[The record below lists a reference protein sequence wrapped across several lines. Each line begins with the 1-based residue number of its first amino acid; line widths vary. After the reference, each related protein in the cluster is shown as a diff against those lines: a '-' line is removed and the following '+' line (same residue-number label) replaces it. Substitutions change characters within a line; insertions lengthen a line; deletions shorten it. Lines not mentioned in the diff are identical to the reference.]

1 MSDPLYQAEAVVTNY
16 WRGRLAE
23 HCAGGRALPRITH
36 MAFGDGG
43 HAGNAAR
50 PAPAER
56 TALFNERLR
65 VPIVSQTQPAPTE
78 ALSIAELVAAAAPPG
93 MTFSEAGLIDAEG
106 GLVAYRTMAP
116 KVLDA
121 GEVYEVRIKP
131 RF

>member
-1 MSDPLYQAEAVVTNY
+1 MSEFTYQAAAVVTDY
-16 WRGRLAE
+16 WRERLAE

-43 HAGNAAR
+43 HAGSAAK
-50 PAPAER
+50 PAPANR

-65 VPIVSQTQPAPTE
+65 VPIAQQSRPLPTE
-78 ALSIAELVAAAAPPG
+78 ALLIAELAADAAPTG
-93 MTFSEAGLIDAEG
+93 MVLSEAGLIDADN

-116 KVLDA
+116 KVIDS
-121 GEVYEVRIKP
+121 GEVYEVRIQP

>member
-1 MSDPLYQAEAVVTNY
+1 MTDFLYQAEAVVTDY

-23 HCAGGRALPRITH
+23 HCANGRALPRITH

-43 HAGNAAR
+43 HAGAAAK
-50 PAPAER
+50 PAPANR
-56 TALFNERLR
+56 TALYGERLR
-65 VPIVSQTQPAPTE
+65 VPIASLTLPVPTE
-78 ALSIAELVAAAAPPG
+78 ALAIAELVAAAAPAG
-93 MTFSEAGLIDAEG
+93 MAFSEAGLIDAEG

-116 KVLDA
+116 KVVDA

>member
-1 MSDPLYQAEAVVTNY
+1 MSDLLYQAEAVVTDY

-43 HAGNAAR
+43 HAGAVAK
-50 PAPAER
+50 PASAGR

-65 VPIVSQTQPAPTE
+65 VPVASQTRPAPTE
-78 ALSIAELVAAAAPPG
+78 ALSIAELVAASAPG
-93 MTFSEAGLIDAEG
+93 MAFSEAGLIDAEG

-116 KVLDA
+116 KVVDA

>member
-1 MSDPLYQAEAVVTNY
+1 MSDLLYQAEAVVTDY

-43 HAGNAAR
+43 HVGSSAR
-50 PAPAER
+50 PAPTGR

-65 VPIVSQTQPAPTE
+65 VPIASQTQPAPTE
-78 ALSIAELVAAAAPPG
+78 ALSIAELVAADAPG
-93 MTFSEAGLIDAEG
+93 MSFSEAGLIDADG

-116 KVLDA
+116 KVVDV

>member
-1 MSDPLYQAEAVVTNY
+1 MSDLLYQAEAVVTDY

-23 HCAGGRALPRITH
+23 HCAGGRALPRVTH

-43 HAGNAAR
+43 HVGSAAR
-50 PAPAER
+50 PAPAGR
-56 TALFNERLR
+56 SALFNERLR
-65 VPIVSQTQPAPTE
+65 VPIASQTRPAPTE
-78 ALSIAELVAAAAPPG
+78 ALSVAELVAADAPG
-93 MTFSEAGLIDAEG
+93 MVFSEAGLVDADG

-116 KVLDA
+116 KRVDV

>member
-1 MSDPLYQAEAVVTNY
+1 MSDLLYQAEAVVTDY

-23 HCAGGRALPRITH
+23 HCAGGRALPRVTH

-43 HAGNAAR
+43 HVGSAAR
-50 PAPAER
+50 PAPAGR
-56 TALFNERLR
+56 SALFNERLR
-65 VPIVSQTQPAPTE
+65 APIASKTRPAPTE
-78 ALSIAELVAAAAPPG
+78 ALLIAELVAADAPG
-93 MTFSEAGLIDAEG
+93 MAFSEAGLVDADG

-116 KVLDA
+116 KRVDV

>member
-1 MSDPLYQAEAVVTNY
+1 MSDLLYQAEAVVTDY

-43 HAGNAAR
+43 HVGSSAR
-50 PAPAER
+50 PAPAGR
-56 TALFNERLR
+56 SALFNERLR
-65 VPIVSQTQPAPTE
+65 VPIASQTRPAPTE
-78 ALSIAELVAAAAPPG
+78 ALSVAELVAADAPG
-93 MTFSEAGLIDAEG
+93 MVFSEAGLVDADG

-116 KVLDA
+116 KRVDV

>member
-1 MSDPLYQAEAVVTNY
+1 MSDLLYQAEAVVTDY

-23 HCAGGRALPRITH
+23 HCAGGRALPRVTH

-43 HAGNAAR
+43 HVGSAAR
-50 PAPAER
+50 PAPAGR
-56 TALFNERLR
+56 SALFNERLR
-65 VPIVSQTQPAPTE
+65 VLIASQTRPAPTE
-78 ALSIAELVAAAAPPG
+78 ALLIAELVAADAPG
-93 MTFSEAGLIDAEG
+93 MAFSEAGLVDADG

-116 KVLDA
+116 KRVDV

>member
-1 MSDPLYQAEAVVTNY
+1 MSDLLYQAEAVVTDY

-43 HAGNAAR
+43 HVGSSAR
-50 PAPAER
+50 PAPAGR
-56 TALFNERLR
+56 SALFNERLR
-65 VPIVSQTQPAPTE
+65 VPIASQTQPAPTE
-78 ALSIAELVAAAAPPG
+78 ALSIAELVAADAPG
-93 MTFSEAGLIDAEG
+93 IAFSEAGLIDADG

-116 KVLDA
+116 KVVDV

>member
-1 MSDPLYQAEAVVTNY
+1 MSDLLYQAEAVVTDY

-23 HCAGGRALPRITH
+23 HCAGGRALPRVTH

-43 HAGNAAR
+43 HVGSAAR
-50 PAPAER
+50 PAPAGR
-56 TALFNERLR
+56 SALFNERLR
-65 VPIVSQTQPAPTE
+65 VPIASQTRPAPTE
-78 ALSIAELVAAAAPPG
+78 ALLIAELVAADAPG
-93 MTFSEAGLIDAEG
+93 MAFSEAGLVDADG

-116 KVLDA
+116 KRVDV

>member
-1 MSDPLYQAEAVVTNY
+1 MSDLLYQAEAVVTDY

-43 HAGNAAR
+43 HVGSSAR
-50 PAPAER
+50 PAPAGR
-56 TALFNERLR
+56 SALFNERLR
-65 VPIVSQTQPAPTE
+65 VPIASQTRPAPTE
-78 ALSIAELVAAAAPPG
+78 ALSIAELVAADAPG
-93 MTFSEAGLIDAEG
+93 MVFSEAGLVDADG

-116 KVLDA
+116 KRVDV

>member
-1 MSDPLYQAEAVVTNY
+1 MSDLLYQAEAVVTDY

-43 HAGNAAR
+43 HVGGAAR
-50 PAPAER
+50 PAPTGR
-56 TALFNERLR
+56 SALFNERLR
-65 VPIVSQTQPAPTE
+65 VPIASQTQPVPTE
-78 ALSIAELVAAAAPPG
+78 ALSIAELVAADAPG
-93 MTFSEAGLIDAEG
+93 MAFSEAGLIDADG

-116 KVLDA
+116 KVVDV